1 VVRHSH
7 HVSAC
12 TKLETRQWPPFT
24 AGSLYNAGMNDSA
37 LILPFSLPP
46 PELAKDLLRQMK
58 APALATLLGM
68 ARTTLIAADPYARV
82 LPHQAWL
89 LGRTGQPAHIADVA
103 ASSRAALGLPER
115 GGAWFI
121 LHPAHFHIARD
132 HLVLTDLRQ
141 LPLTEAESRALFDA
155 AAPLFA
161 ETGMELEWGNAR
173 LWFLRA
179 AELDALET
187 SAPDMAVGHNI
198 DIWMPRGAG
207 EHIWRRAHNE
217 VQMCWHAHAVNEAR
231 AMAGH
236 KAVNALW
243 CWNALGEPT
252 RPQPADPA
260 QATLALPA
268 FLPAAEDAHFPTHAI
283 NGPLQVDD
291 GFSAAALAG
300 DWGRWLE
307 AMHAAEQHRFAPALQ
322 ALQSGRHSSLR
333 LLLSD
338 DRQLLQADCS
348 RLALR
353 KFWRRPSLSSLVT
366 TREQAA

>member
-1 VVRHSH
+1 
-7 HVSAC
+7 
-12 TKLETRQWPPFT
+12 
-24 AGSLYNAGMNDSA
+24 MNDSA
-37 LILPFSLPP
+37 LILPFCLPP

-68 ARTTLIAADPYARV
+68 SRTTLVAADPYARV

-89 LGRTGQPAHIADVA
+89 LGRGGQPPRIADVA
-103 ASSRAALGLPER
+103 ASARSALGLPPR
-115 GGAWFI
+115 DGTWFI

-155 AAPLFA
+155 AAPLLA

-179 AELDALET
+179 AELEALET

-207 EHIWRRAHNE
+207 EHLWRRAHNE
-217 VQMCWHAHAVNEAR
+217 VQMCWYAHAVNEAR

-236 KAVNALW
+236 KPVNALW
-243 CWNALGEPT
+243 CWNALGQGGT
-252 RPQPADPA
+252 QKTDPV
-260 QATLALPA
+260 QAKHALPA
-268 FLPAAEDAHFPTHAI
+268 FLPATEGTHLPTDPA
-283 NGPLQVDD
+283 NSALQVDD

-307 AMHAAEQHRFAPALQ
+307 AMHAAEQRCFAPALH
-322 ALQSGRHSSLR
+322 ALQSGRLSSLR

-338 DRQLLQADCS
+338 DRQLLQADCT

-353 KFWRRPSLSSLVT
+353 KFWRRPSLASLLT
-366 TREQAA
+366 TREQPA